1 MAPALDSCMTLGTRL
16 ALSLAGPLVLV
27 MLLFGYI
34 DQRTSRSLL
43 HDELAREGRSMA
55 RMVQIAMEDALRDR
69 QIEDVRALV
78 DKVTGYE
85 RVLGLRIF
93 DNQGTVIYQPTDLAS
108 FPVADA
114 GTLNTALETGT
125 PSETHGRVGD
135 QLVLTFLVPLRDPKG
150 QILGALQLLQLES
163 FIEEDA
169 RASRNSIA
177 TLTALMILVT
187 TGMVI
192 LVTRVS
198 VHRPAADLV
207 GSFREVGS
215 GDLTARVPVRRG
227 DEFGRLAQEFNG
239 MCERLEASQRSLMDA
254 QDERRRME
262 ERLRH
267 AERLAAI
274 GRLAAGLAHEIGT
287 PLNVIGGRAERLLRS
302 LHDDEPAARSLRIIC
317 TQMERIAR
325 IVHGMLDFARMRE
338 PRLAKT
344 EIASILGKVLEL
356 LGQKFEE
363 ASVGVVA
370 SLQGGAGA
378 VLADADQIHQVFLNL
393 CANALDAM
401 PRGGTLRVSAER
413 VDRPHPEGNGAAL
426 PFVAVTFEDTGAG
439 ISRENLDRIFDP
451 FFTTKD
457 VGRGTGLGLSISY
470 GIVREHGGFFD
481 IDSEPGRGT
490 RLTVYL
496 PEAAEVRGAAPR
508 EIAS

>member
-1 MAPALDSCMTLGTRL
+1 MTLGTRL

-34 DQRTSRSLL
+34 DQRTSRALL
-43 HDELAREGRSMA
+43 HDELAREGRAMA

-93 DNQGTVIYQPTDLAS
+93 DNQGTVIYQPPDLAAYPFAS
-108 FPVADA
+108 A
-114 GTLNTALETGT
+114 GALKTALERGT
-125 PSETHGRVGD
+125 PSENHSRLGD
-135 QLVLTFLVPLRDPKG
+135 QLVLTFIVPLRDPKG

-163 FIEEDA
+163 YIEEDA

-187 TGMVI
+187 TGIMF
-192 LVTRVS
+192 LVTRWS
-198 VHRPAADLV
+198 VERPVADLAR
-207 GSFREVGS
+207 SFREVGS
-215 GDLTARVPVRRG
+215 GDLRARVPVRRG
-227 DEFGRLAQEFNG
+227 NEFGLLAQEFNG
-239 MCERLEASQRSLMDA
+239 MCERLEESQRSLLNA
-254 QDERRRME
+254 QEERRHME
-262 ERLRH
+262 ARLRH

-302 LHDDEPAARSLRIIC
+302 LRDDEPATRSLKIIC
-317 TQMERIAR
+317 AQMERIAR
-325 IVHGMLDFARMRE
+325 IVSGMLDFARMRE

-344 EIASILGKVLEL
+344 DVAPILGKVLEF
-356 LGQKFEE
+356 LGQRFEE
-363 ASVGVVA
+363 VRVRVVA
-370 SLQGGAGA
+370 SFRDGTGV
-378 VLADADQIHQVFLNL
+378 VLADSDQIHQVFLNL
-393 CANALDAM
+393 CTNALDAM
-401 PRGGTLRVSAER
+401 PGGGTLRVSAAR
-413 VDRPHPEGNGAAL
+413 VEKHHPEGNGEVL

-439 ISRENLDRIFDP
+439 IPLENLDRVFDP

-481 IDSEPGRGT
+481 VESEPGHGT

-496 PEAAEVRGAAPR
+496 PGTAEARDTAPPR
-508 EIAS
+508 IAS